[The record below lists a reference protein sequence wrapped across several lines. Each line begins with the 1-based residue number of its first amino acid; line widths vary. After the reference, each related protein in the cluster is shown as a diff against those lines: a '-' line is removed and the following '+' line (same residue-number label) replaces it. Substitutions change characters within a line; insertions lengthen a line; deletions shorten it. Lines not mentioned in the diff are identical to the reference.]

1 VLYKKEKKTSFP
13 SGEIA
18 SKTER
23 GRGGIARETK
33 YSRAVLNLLTWPFLS
48 FFL

>member
-33 YSRAVLNLLTWPFLS
+33 YSRVVLNLLTWPFLS